1 MTRAPVRSVRVGLL
15 VAAVFATGLAVAPS
29 PAKDIFGNDVVGP
42 TGFVT
47 TRDGTSIAVSV
58 RMPKPF
64 VKGRH
69 YPSILDMS
77 GYVGGSSAGPT
88 ILGELF
94 GPSAPLSYD
103 DRQLTDYYN
112 SHYVTV
118 HASVRGTGC
127 SSGEFDLFS
136 HTSALDGYDVIE
148 WMARQPWSNGKVGL
162 EGHSYSGITGF
173 LIGATRPPHL
183 VAMTVSGLIDDIYRT
198 QAYPGGVANDG
209 FPLIWAAAERNAY
222 DILGGSAQ
230 PIIRSDPSDPQQ
242 EAVREQCIKNLA
254 THSRTIGQDPI
265 LQGAT
270 GQTDNDWYRA
280 RSLITYVRDIKVPII
295 ITGAYQDEQTSARG
309 PAHLWEQI
317 RGVPKRLVLSNG
329 DHDTNNPCCGPR
341 ELVYDRL
348 AWMDHWMRGDDTVA
362 RALGVADAMRQKTS
376 VRVLWEVHDSAGKMI
391 TNEVTDYNTFP
402 IEDTTWKRYY
412 FHSDGLLST
421 AAPSA
426 NGGSDM
432 YFSGSKRQAW
442 NFELNSVGT
451 SANYNTGTPLTTA
464 DLPDQATYISA
475 PFQRAAAF
483 VGPITANLWISSL
496 ATDTEMFVQVID
508 QAPDGA
514 RSYLQRGLLKAS
526 HRAIDWGRSDCLV
539 LLTSLPAP
547 CVTSSGSPASS
558 MFMYRPWRPDTDPQ
572 MITPGTPYNYLIEIW
587 PLGWIFRPGHRLV
600 VTVEAPP
607 ASDSLFV
614 YVPTTLPT
622 INTILHDAA
631 HPSFITLPFVPAP
644 VSLGPAIACGDMTA
658 VRCAAKPQG

>member
-1 MTRAPVRSVRVGLL
+1 MSPSPGRGGTRGASGENSRDPPQGALMMGASTKRVRIGLL
-15 VAAVFATGLAVAPS
+15 VCAIVAAGLSIASS

-64 VKGRH
+64 VKGRR
-69 YPSILDMS
+69 YPAILDMS

-88 ILGELF
+88 IPGELI
-94 GPSAPLSYD
+94 GPSAPLAED

-112 SHYVTV
+112 RHYVTV
-118 HASVRGTGC
+118 HASIRGTGC

-136 HTSALDGYDVIE
+136 HVSALDGYDVIE

-183 VAMTVSGLIDDIYRT
+183 VAMTVSGLIDDIYRQ
-198 QAYPGGVANDG
+198 QAYPGGVSNDG
-209 FPLIWAAAERNAY
+209 FPLLWTVGIRNAY
-222 DILGGSAQ
+222 DILGGTAQ
-230 PIIRSDPSDPQQ
+230 PIIRSDPSDPKQ

-265 LQGAT
+265 VQGAT
-270 GQTDNDWYRA
+270 GQTDNDWYRS
-280 RSLITYVRDIKVPII
+280 RSLITYVKDIKVPII

-309 PAHLWEQI
+309 PSHLWEQI
-317 RGVPKRLVLSNG
+317 QGVPKRLVLSNG

-348 AWMDHWMRGDDTVA
+348 AWMDHWMRRDDTVA
-362 RALGVADAMRQKTS
+362 RALGVADAMKQRTS
-376 VRVLWEVHDSAGKMI
+376 VRVLWEVHDTAGKMI
-391 TNEVTDYNTFP
+391 TNEVTDYSTFP
-402 IEDTTWKRYY
+402 IPHAAWKRYY
-412 FHSDGLLST
+412 FASKGLLT
-421 AAPSA
+421 TVAPGA

-432 YFSGSKRQAW
+432 YFSGTKRQAW
-442 NFELNSVGT
+442 NFELSNAGGPST
-451 SANYNTGTPLTTA
+451 AYNTGTPLTTA
-464 DLPDQATYISA
+464 DAPDQLTYISA

-483 VGPITANLWISSL
+483 VGPVTANLWLSSL
-496 ATDTEMFVQVID
+496 ATDTELFVQVID
-508 QAPDGA
+508 QAPNGA

-526 HRAIDWGRSDCLV
+526 HRAIDWARSDCL
-539 LLTSLPAP
+539 LSATSARAS
-547 CVTSSGSPASS
+547 CVSSSGSPNRN

-587 PLGWIFRPGHRLV
+587 PIGWIIRPGHRLV

-607 ASDSLFV
+607 ASD
-614 YVPTTLPT
+614 
-622 INTILHDAA
+622 
-631 HPSFITLPFVPAP
+631 
-644 VSLGPAIACGDMTA
+644 
-658 VRCAAKPQG
+658 